1 MRYFFFVLILS
12 IQCCFALAQ
21 TPVSRHFGSGELTC
35 DLITEICQDEDG
47 IIWIGT
53 INGLNRYDGWTFD
66 HIFTEEG
73 DTTSLNSNYIY
84 ELFSD
89 SQGRLWVGTNL
100 GLQLFDRYNNTF
112 SSVHYP
118 DGRRVPTER
127 MVELANG
134 ELWIVLGNI
143 YRLNAETLT
152 AEPVEEIN
160 KITSSAITRV
170 FIDSTGKTW
179 LSGNNRKVYLLS
191 EEDVLTIETEA
202 TLSSFAESHGEIFA
216 ASSSAVYRWNAQD
229 SCFDMLQNECNPYT
243 QAKLLATHDGR
254 VLLTTAGQGFKT
266 VDMASMTV
274 QFINYFY
281 NKEVDLE
288 HVTIDDWIEDS
299 SGNIWLGSTY
309 NGVVM
314 ISCCQPDFMSYGP
327 RFIYT
332 SEDEMVNAVYY
343 DSDGVLWGGSE
354 SGILHKYTG
363 DGSDINFVSLPGSI
377 YTIYEQDSRNLLVG
391 TKYRGMYSVN
401 KETGASR
408 LVSGTEGLYIKKI
421 LPCPDGNIAISLF
434 SGGIAFYDNDTGTLG
449 RNIRAGTVNTLL
461 YDKDGYIW
469 CGIYGG
475 IRVYGYA
482 DRSSKSIQANV
493 ALDASTVYALY
504 EDSDGIIWIG
514 TSGGLFSYDKATEFY
529 SHYTMDGLK
538 NQVICGLAGDNDGNI
553 WASTFDGIVR
563 FNPRENK
570 VDTYKAVRGLSDTK
584 YVRGSYWQDPES
596 GLIFYGGQRDI
607 TGFDPTSISIN
618 PIEDAPMLTRVQIND
633 TPVYPGTQSGKKPIA
648 DVNFT
653 AARKINLSYKDND
666 LRLFYSTLDY
676 RGTENIRAE
685 YLLDREKQTHLT
697 PIGSNM
703 ISLNN
708 LKPGRHT
715 IEVVLNENGHVSP
728 PTILSIIIRKPWY
741 ATWPAIIVYLVL
753 ACGLAV
759 ALRALYRALQEKKA
773 HERITERKLDFFTLL
788 SYELRSP
795 LTLVTLP
802 LQKLLGNSYD
812 EETDKALRSMQRNTE
827 KVISLLN
834 QSLDVRKIDEDKS
847 SMFYS
852 QVNLSDFIADILNGV
867 DHWATHKGIDL
878 TITPAKTKIPVW
890 VEQNSFSR
898 VISNLLDNAIKATPK
913 GGSIKIETHK
923 KDKYAEVVI
932 QDTGKPFSEEQMEHM
947 FELPYRNESGAILGT
962 DIGLY
967 LDHIIIEHLKGTLTA
982 TNLSNGQ
989 GRQFLVRIPLG
1000 NAHIRKHRMTDGTA
1014 STNSKLEQSIYYGD
1028 ISPDEYK
1035 KKTARGSR
1043 KYSVVAIDESEDI
1056 CTHIHDA
1063 LSSRFKVTTFT
1074 SAIEGYNFSLTSA
1087 PDLIITD
1094 LMMPDLDG
1102 MALLKRIKESTN
1114 LSHIPVLLLTSII
1127 EKDIQLKGLLTGADA
1142 IISKPF
1148 NEEELVIVSTNLIM
1162 SRSRLASR
1170 LKGIQVTEEML
1181 QPVEISSNNGILMQK
1196 VINAINDNI
1205 SNPDLNIDMLTAA
1218 VGISRAHL
1226 HRKIKEITG
1235 LSPGEY
1241 IRSIRLNQAAEL
1253 LKGEKKNISQIAY
1266 SLGYSNPSVFSN
1278 TFKKFFGMTAKE
1290 YQDKHAGSTEAK
1302 TTDLK

>member
-1 MRYFFFVLILS
+1 MRHFIFVLILS

-21 TPVSRHFGSGELTC
+21 TPVSRHFGSGDLTC

-66 HIFTEEG
+66 HIYTEEG

-100 GLQLFDRYNNTF
+100 GLQLYDRYNNTF

-118 DGRRVPTER
+118 DGRRIPTER

-134 ELWIVLGNI
+134 DLWIILGNI
-143 YRLNAETLT
+143 YRLNTETLT
-152 AEPVEEIN
+152 AEPLEEVN
-160 KITSSAITRV
+160 KLTSSSITRV

-274 QFINYFY
+274 QSINYFY

-401 KETGASR
+401 KETGTSR

-504 EDSDGIIWIG
+504 EDYDGIIWIG
-514 TSGGLFSYDKATEFY
+514 TSGGLFSYDKATELY

-553 WASTFDGIVR
+553 WASTFDGVVR
-563 FNPRENK
+563 FNPGENK

-584 YVRGSYWQDPES
+584 YVRGSYWQDPNN
-596 GLIFYGGQRDI
+596 GLIFFGGQRDI
-607 TGFDPTSISIN
+607 TGFDPSSISIN

-633 TPVYPGTQSGKKPIA
+633 TPVYPGTHSGKKPIA
-648 DVNFT
+648 DVNFNT
-653 AARKINLSYKDND
+653 ARKINLSHKDND

-685 YLLDREKQTHLT
+685 YLLDRENHTHLT
-697 PIGSNM
+697 SIGSNM

-715 IEVVLNENGHVSP
+715 LEVVLNENGHVSP
-728 PTILSIIIRKPWY
+728 ATSLNIIIRKPWY
-741 ATWPAIIVYLVL
+741 ATWPAIIVYFLLV
-753 ACGLAV
+753 CGLAF

-802 LQKLLGNSYD
+802 LQKLLGNRYD

-834 QSLDVRKIDEDKS
+834 QSLDVRKIDEDKA
-847 SMFYS
+847 SMLFS
-852 QVNLSDFIADILNGV
+852 QVNLSDFIADMLNGV
-867 DHWATHKGIDL
+867 EHWAEHKSIDL
-878 TITPAKTKIPVW
+878 TNTPAKAKIPVW

-898 VISNLLDNAIKATPK
+898 VISNLLDNSIKATPK
-913 GGSIKIETHK
+913 GGSIKIETRK

-947 FELPYRNESGAILGT
+947 FELPYRNESGTILGT

-1000 NAHIRKHRMTDGTA
+1000 NAHIRKNRMADGTA
-1014 STNSKLEQSIYYGD
+1014 STSSKFEQSIYYGD
-1028 ISPDEYK
+1028 ILPDEYTE
-1035 KKTARGSR
+1035 KTVKGSR

-1056 CTHIHDA
+1056 CKHIHDA
-1063 LSSRFKVTTFT
+1063 LSTRFKVTTFT

-1102 MALLKRIKESTN
+1102 MTLLKRIKESTN

-1127 EKDIQLKGLLTGADA
+1127 EKDIQLKGLLSGADA

-1170 LKGIQVTEEML
+1170 LKGIRVTEEML
-1181 QPVEISSNNGILMQK
+1181 QPVEISSNNDILMQK
-1196 VINAINDNI
+1196 VLNAINANI

-1241 IRSIRLNQAAEL
+1241 IRSIRLNQASEL

-1302 TTDLK
+1302 PSDLN